1 MKRLLLF
8 IGSLLASL
16 AYAGENPSAP
26 RAIVIPHEK
35 VQEFALGGITI
46 RALAA
51 KSTGAKQFEIWRSS
65 VPPGSSPPPTH
76 LHNSEEIFIFLKGK
90 GKFIVG
96 GEETE
101 FSAPCTVIAPA
112 NVPHAYVN
120 TGEEPTDAIVI
131 IEIDSKIYDADNNV
145 MDFPWRK

>member
-1 MKRLLLF
+1 MKKLLLL

-35 VQEFALGGITI
+35 VQEFALGGIII
-46 RALAA
+46 RGLAT
-51 KSTGAKQFEIWRSS
+51 KSMGAKQFEIWRSS
-65 VPPGSSPPPTH
+65 VPPGSSPPPNH
-76 LHNSEEIFIFLKGK
+76 LHSSEEIFIFLKGK
-90 GKFIVG
+90 GRFIVG
-96 GEETE
+96 GKETE

-112 NVPHAYVN
+112 NVPHSYVN

-131 IEIDSKIYDADNNV
+131 VEIDSKIYDKDNNV

>member
-1 MKRLLLF
+1 MLEKTRQLPEPLSFLMKKSKSLRSAELLS
-8 IGSLLASL
+8 GLLR
-16 AYAGENPSAP
+16 P
-26 RAIVIPHEK
+26 K
-35 VQEFALGGITI
+35 VQG
-46 RALAA
+46 
-51 KSTGAKQFEIWRSS
+51 RS
-65 VPPGSSPPPTH
+65 
-76 LHNSEEIFIFLKGK
+76 NSRFGDLFIFLKGK

>member
-1 MKRLLLF
+1 MKRLLLL

-51 KSTGAKQFEIWRSS
+51 KSTGAKQFEIW
-65 VPPGSSPPPTH
+65 TH